1 MISHIAVTILTVIS
15 IALIAL
21 AWRQHERATAA
32 DIAAQEANAWADHY
46 RDEHA
51 ALAARHAQL
60 ERSHADL
67 QQLYADLVARRLA
80 ANYWIIA
87 TTVAGRQPGRH

>member
-46 RDEHA
+46 RH
-51 ALAARHAQL
+51 
-60 ERSHADL
+60 
-67 QQLYADLVARRLA
+67 
-80 ANYWIIA
+80 
-87 TTVAGRQPGRH
+87 